1 MRRYSVFN
9 TAYDFYLPSS
19 VDNTVDLSSAK
30 PSPKGEGW
38 VRENQNKE
46 KSLFYSPH
54 PSLLAKG
61 EGGRALK
68 STVLPSQMVCPEPC
82 ERDWG
87 EGFQNSANPFRR
99 HSILLILTLL
109 VSGCTV
115 GPDYKPPIVPV
126 PKQWSESPKGPH
138 KPVLSQDKKGL
149 SQADQWW
156 KSFKD
161 PVLNRLIND
170 AIAANLDLKQAL
182 ARVKEARAQR
192 WATIAAGLPSI
203 TSKSNVSRRFNNTNA
218 TGQTG
223 DTSSAGGGFGIGNQL
238 INIFQLGFDAQWEVD
253 FFGGERRA
261 IEAANANVDSEI
273 ESSRNVLV
281 TLLGEVAS
289 NYIEL
294 RANQQLIAITREN
307 LASQQETVRLTQIR
321 QQAGFASWLEVAQAQ
336 SQAASTEAF
345 MPVYETVV
353 KQSIHTISV
362 LLGREPE
369 ALAPRLVYTGT
380 IPVMSTVAIVE
391 LPSELLL
398 RRPDIRQAE
407 RLIAKANADV
417 GVATAELYPRV
428 NLAAFL
434 GLQNMNITDFTPIGK
449 SWSAASSLTLPI
461 FNWGRINANIRSKKA
476 EFDQAF
482 LTYQSTVLIA
492 FKEVEDALVAYRNEQ
507 KRNKSLAEA
516 VAASQL
522 AVQMADERY
531 HRGLTMF
538 LDVLQTQ
545 QTLYQTQ
552 RTLVDSEAL
561 LSTDLVALYKA
572 LGGGWQTEAIV
583 SDAELQK

>member
-1 MRRYSVFN
+1 MPKDLPHE
-9 TAYDFYLPSS
+9 TLFYIQHGQGSRF
-19 VDNTVDLSSAK
+19 LS
-30 PSPKGEGW
+30 PSP
-38 VRENQNKE
+38 
-46 KSLFYSPH
+46 L
-54 PSLLAKG
+54 
-61 EGGRALK
+61 GRA
-68 STVLPSQMVCPEPC
+68 CPEPC
-82 ERDWG
+82 RRG
-87 EGFQNSANPFRR
+87 REGFQKNANPYRP
-99 HSILLILTLL
+99 HSILLTLTLL

-126 PKQWSESPKGPH
+126 PKQWSETPKDTH
-138 KPVLSQDKKGL
+138 KPVPSKDDRGSPQAAP
-149 SQADQWW
+149 ADQWW
-156 KSFKD
+156 KSFND

-218 TGQTG
+218 TAQTG
-223 DTSSAGGGFGIGNQL
+223 GTSSAGDSFGVGNQL

-294 RANQQLIAITREN
+294 RANQQLIAITQEN
-307 LASQQETVRLTQIR
+307 LNSQQETVRLTQIR

-336 SQAASTEAF
+336 SQAATTEAF

-369 ALAPRLVYTGT
+369 ALALRLNNPGT
-380 IPVMSTVAIVE
+380 IPVMSTAAIAE

-428 NLAAFL
+428 NLSAFL
-434 GLQNMNITDFTPIGK
+434 GLQSMQIKDFTPIGK
-449 SWSAASSLTLPI
+449 SWSAASALTLPI

-482 LTYQSTVLIA
+482 LTYQSTVLTA

-572 LGGGWQTEAIV
+572 LGGGWQTEAMV
-583 SDAELQK
+583 SDAQLQK